1 MTLGNNTG
9 LYINIFLILVL
20 VFSVFRGYR
29 KGFIIQVIGFFS
41 LILAAVVAWILY
53 PSFGKLFQIL
63 PNSMAPFQT
72 TNLKDFFY
80 LKTNSI
86 LWFIILFFVALIL
99 IKFIAKVLDL
109 ISRAPILN
117 FINRVLGVGFSL
129 INVLLIS
136 GLLVFGLSL
145 PLFTNGQDVIEDSV
159 LKYNEN
165 VVNKITGVI
174 KSPIKQLQSVQEVIK
189 KPKQA
194 KANDVE
200 NMQEWLLNN
209 KVALEDVMKFFKEIK
224 DE

>member
-1 MTLGNNTG
+1 
-9 LYINIFLILVL
+9 
-20 VFSVFRGYR
+20 
-29 KGFIIQVIGFFS
+29 
-41 LILAAVVAWILY
+41 
-53 PSFGKLFQIL
+53 
-63 PNSMAPFQT
+63 MAPFQT